1 MKEESTDV
9 QDFIDAQNE
18 AHALLLRVLDPLLD
32 AEGITVPQ
40 AMTLKSLKDHV
51 QMCKMSDLAASRF
64 LTPAAATGIV
74 DRLIHLGL
82 VQRHFDQKD
91 RRVILLALTERGE
104 ATLAKVEHALQQLML
119 GFFRRISE
127 SERAASLRMFR
138 KLKEYLNEELG
149 AVKKQGP

>member
-1 MKEESTDV
+1 MKEETNV

-18 AHALLLRVLDPLLD
+18 AHAMLLRVLDPVLG

-40 AMTLKSLKDHV
+40 AMTLKSLKDHE
-51 QMCKMSDLAASRF
+51 QMCRMSDLAASRF

-91 RRVILLALTERGE
+91 RRVILLDLTEQGK
-104 ATLAKVEHALQQLML
+104 ATTARVEHALQQLML
-119 GFFRRISE
+119 GFFQRITE

-138 KLKEYLNEELG
+138 KLKEYLGEEL
-149 AVKKQGP
+149 AAPRKK

>member
-1 MKEESTDV
+1 MKEEGAGV

-40 AMTLKSLKDHV
+40 AMTLKSLKEHE

-91 RRVILLALTERGE
+91 RRVILLALTEQGK
-104 ATLAKVEHALQQLML
+104 ATTARVEHALQQLML
-119 GFFRRISE
+119 GFFQRITE

-138 KLKEYLNEELG
+138 KLKEYLGEEL
-149 AVKKQGP
+149 AAPRKK